1 MVRPDRATIVPSG
14 VGETFLVV
22 STSPHPE
29 QSKRSITFT
38 NPSGVFYKSS
48 NLLNSGEKRK
58 RKSILQKL
66 AKMRNEK
73 SNLGYYR
80 EMRIKIIIWSRIA
93 AINKKEIWKKET
105 ARAYTIIIYEIWQW
119 QCRNW
124 NRHVLACMRVCACRE
139 FDLWQ
144 KQTYWAKP
152 TCSTFIISK

>member
-66 AKMRNEK
+66 AEMRNEK

-93 AINKKEIWKKET
+93 AINKKEI
-105 ARAYTIIIYEIWQW
+105 
-119 QCRNW
+119 
-124 NRHVLACMRVCACRE
+124 
-139 FDLWQ
+139 
-144 KQTYWAKP
+144 
-152 TCSTFIISK
+152 